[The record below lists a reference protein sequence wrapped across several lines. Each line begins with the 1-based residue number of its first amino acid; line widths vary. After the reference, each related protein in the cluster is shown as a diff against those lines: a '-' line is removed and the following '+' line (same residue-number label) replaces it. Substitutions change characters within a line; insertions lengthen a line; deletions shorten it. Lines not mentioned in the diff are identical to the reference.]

1 LLILPGKQPP
11 PPLGGNVSNEEV
23 NSNTTKRSKQS
34 RTYNVPILMSGC
46 CMLLTNTYPV
56 KVLFNLSQNV
66 YSYSEFCEFL
76 LIWEKNDEK

>member
-11 PPLGGNVSNEEV
+11 PPLGGNVSNEEA
-23 NSNTTKRSKQS
+23 SSDTTKRFKQS

-66 YSYSEFCEFL
+66 YSYSGLCEFL